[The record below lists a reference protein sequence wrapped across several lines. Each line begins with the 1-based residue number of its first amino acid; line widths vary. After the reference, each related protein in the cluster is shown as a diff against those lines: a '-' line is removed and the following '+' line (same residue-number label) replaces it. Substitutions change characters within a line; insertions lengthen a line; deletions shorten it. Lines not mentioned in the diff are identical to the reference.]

1 MYQKQK
7 ATFSLPTGNGHKE
20 GNERNARFEGLK
32 SQFVQNV
39 SHELRMP
46 LQIVQ
51 GYADLLRNGD
61 LGALAPEQEQAIF
74 LIADNAYE
82 LRSLVER
89 INTLLAIEADSYAP
103 DALKLED
110 VISEVMEK
118 RSEDAAQTGIDL
130 TWRQESD
137 TLLTWGDLYHLQQAV
152 DCMIENALKFTPQGG
167 QVELRSYA
175 EPGWVCLD
183 VIDNGIGIPEHEL
196 ENIFS
201 GFYQVD
207 GSTTRRYRGVGL
219 GLTVVRAVVEEH
231 GGRVEVES
239 KPGEGSRFTI
249 KFPVTPSDTELDRP
263 VQGDRSMQH
272 ILIVDDEEFVALTL
286 REALESLPNSKT
298 VTATNGEEAL
308 KLFEEQPFDLL
319 ITDYKMPGA
328 DGITLAAR
336 VRELYPRTVVIMVT
350 AYGDAALREQAA
362 SVSIEH
368 ILDKPVRLA
377 DIRDAATKALEGARN
392 R

>member
-1 MYQKQK
+1 MDQEQK
-7 ATFSLPTGNGHKE
+7 ATFSLSTGDRSNVGD
-20 GNERNARFEGLK
+20 ERVEKLDGLK
-32 SQFVQNV
+32 SQFIQNV

-61 LGALAPEQEQAIF
+61 LGTLAPEQEQAVF

-89 INTLLAIEADSYAP
+89 VNTLLAIEAESYAP
-103 DALKLED
+103 SALELGD
-110 VISEVMEK
+110 IISEVVDD
-118 RSEDAAQTGIDL
+118 RSDDADKTGVDL
-130 TWRQESD
+130 TCQRDSEP
-137 TLLTWGDLYHLQQAV
+137 LPTWGDSYHLQQAV
-152 DCMIENALKFTPQGG
+152 DSLVENAIKFTPKGG
-167 QVELRSYA
+167 QIELRTYK
-175 EPGWVCLD
+175 EPDWVCLD
-183 VIDNGIGIPEHEL
+183 VIDSGIGIPEHEL

-207 GSTTRRYRGVGL
+207 GSSTRRYRGIGL
-219 GLTVVRAVVEEH
+219 GLTVVRAVIEEH

-239 KPGEGSRFTI
+239 EPGQGSRFTL
-249 KFPVTPSDTELDRP
+249 KLPLASPDVKLDRP
-263 VQGDRSMQH
+263 VQGDKSMQH

-308 KLFEEQPFDLL
+308 RLFEEQHFDLL

-328 DGITLAAR
+328 DGITLASR
-336 VRELYPRTVVIMVT
+336 VREMYPRTVVIMVT

-362 SVSIEH
+362 SVSIAH

-377 DIRDAATKALEGARN
+377 DIRDVATKALEGAKSH
-392 R
+392 